1 MNFFKTKKYLITT
14 LLISV
19 GALMALSGCD
29 DNFEQIN
36 ANPNQPES
44 VDPGLLMPSVIRG
57 SINESVNES
66 MEIGNVVAQHSAK
79 VLFGAID
86 RYNWESF
93 EGEWENHYN
102 NLRNIMAMHDRAVDM
117 GHDNYQGIALVM
129 KSWVFSM
136 LTNSFGDIPYSDA
149 VNAKSGDVY
158 SPSYDPQE
166 QVYEGMIEDL
176 EQANQLLDP
185 NGRTIRND
193 ILFDGDIMKWK
204 RLANSLRVRLLVYAS
219 QQWDVSEDLQDIF
232 THPSQYPVFESVD
245 HDASLTY
252 LSSFPNQWPIHTWR
266 IGTFQEYR
274 VSKTLVDTLKAF
286 NDPRLEAF
294 AEPTDNSVDA
304 GDPEYVG
311 VPNGL
316 EDDEAANYNG
326 SPSDQSR
333 LDRRYYFEPNG
344 AKGIIMTYSELLF
357 LKAEA
362 AYRGWIS
369 GDPEQ
374 LYEDAVQASFDQYG
388 VSPDTAYFE
397 QEAITYESSRGL
409 SQIMTQKWIALHFTG
424 LEAWFE
430 WRRTGL
436 PDLEPSVRNQN
447 SDRIPVRFM
456 YPAEEQSLNQDN
468 YQEAVSRQ
476 GDDNINTEMWLIK

>member
-1 MNFFKTKKYLITT
+1 MNFFKTKKYL
-14 LLISV
+14 LSV
-19 GALMALSGCD
+19 LVFAMGGMVLLSGCD
-29 DNFEQIN
+29 SNFEEIN
-36 ANPNQPES
+36 ANPNEPET

-57 SINESVNES
+57 AVNESVNQS
-66 MEIGNVVAQHSAK
+66 MEIGNVVSQHSAK

-93 EGEWENHYN
+93 EGEWESHYN
-102 NLRNIMAMHDRAVDM
+102 NLRNIQSMYDRAVEEE
-117 GHDNYQGIALVM
+117 HENYQGVALIM

-136 LTNSFGDIPYSDA
+136 LTDSYGDIPYSEA
-149 VNAKSGDVY
+149 VKAKSENEY
-158 SPSYDPQE
+158 SPSYDHQE
-166 QVYEGMIEDL
+166 KVYEGLIDDL
-176 EQANQLLDP
+176 AQANQLLDT
-185 NGRTIRND
+185 NGGAIRND

-204 RLANSLRVRLLVYAS
+204 RLANSLRVRLLVHAS
-219 QQWDVSEDLQDIF
+219 NQWDVSGDLQNIF
-232 THPSQYPVFESVD
+232 NNPSTYPVFENVN

-274 VSKTLVDTLKAF
+274 VSKTLVDSLKEWD
-286 NDPRLEAF
+286 DPRLEVF
-294 AEPTDNSVDA
+294 AEPTDNSKEA
-304 GDPEYVG
+304 GNPEYVG

-326 SPSDQSR
+326 SPSDQST
-333 LDRRYYFEPNG
+333 LDRRYYFEANS
-344 AKGIIMTYSELLF
+344 AEGIIMTYSELLF

-374 LYEDAVQASFDQYG
+374 LYEDAIQASFDQYG
-388 VSPDTAYFE
+388 VSPENNYFNQPE
-397 QEAITYESSRGL
+397 VTYESSRAL
-409 SQIMTQKWIALHFTG
+409 NQILTQKWVALHFTG

-430 WRRTGL
+430 WRRTGI

-447 SDRIPVRFM
+447 NDRIPVRFI
-456 YPAEEQSLNQDN
+456 YPAEEQSLNREN
-468 YQEAVSRQ
+468 YQQAVQRQ
-476 GDDNINTEMWLIK
+476 GADNINTEMWLIQ